1 MTEVWWGKV
10 QSYSGVNNDFCA
22 DQFPYMT
29 RMGFEVL
36 RGEDGYKDPE
46 HIKDKG
52 TGQIDQLTTQ
62 QITELCETSARR
74 VHDRL
79 QRGRRPL
86 EAHRHAARGA
96 RLARGEGEPAATP
109 LSSGDQFSR
118 HPARRPLHR
127 ARPPFPAPSPQLFGP
142 ADAGVAL
149 RLLRAE
155 RPRARTRSALRALH
169 VPEGPARVPPRF

>member
-1 MTEVWWGKV
+1 MAIELWYLKMDMQGFDFQGLVAAGPLLKRVHYIMTEVWWGKV

-62 QITELCETSARR
+62 QITELCET
-74 VHDRL
+74 
-79 QRGRRPL
+79 QRALAYTTGCNEGDVFWKRTGTPL
-86 EAHRHAARGA
+86 EEPVWREAKENPR
-96 RLARGEGEPAATP
+96 RLR
-109 LSSGDQFSR
+109 
-118 HPARRPLHR
+118 
-127 ARPPFPAPSPQLFGP
+127 
-142 ADAGVAL
+142 
-149 RLLRAE
+149 
-155 RPRARTRSALRALH
+155 
-169 VPEGPARVPPRF
+169 